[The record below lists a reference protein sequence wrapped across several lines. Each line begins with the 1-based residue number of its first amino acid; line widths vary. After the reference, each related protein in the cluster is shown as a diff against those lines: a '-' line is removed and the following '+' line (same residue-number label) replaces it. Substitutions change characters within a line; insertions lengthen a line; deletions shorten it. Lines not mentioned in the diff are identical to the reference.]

1 MGVKPT
7 DELKTIKTAYRR
19 LARKYHP
26 DVSKEPDAEAR
37 FKEVAEAWEVLSDEQ
52 RRAEY
57 DQMWQHRNDP
67 QFNQQFHQGGEQS
80 YNAQDFDDIF
90 SSMFG
95 QQARHSRQPHA
106 SRGHDLEIEVAV
118 FLEETLAEHS
128 RTISY
133 KLPVY
138 NVFGIVEREIPKTLN
153 VKIPAGVGDG
163 QRIRLKGQGTPG
175 ENGGPN
181 GDLWLVVHIAPH
193 PLFDIVGH
201 NLEVVV
207 PLAPWEAALGA
218 KVEVPTLKDSILMTI
233 PAGSQA
239 GQKLRIKG
247 KGLADE
253 LNEIVGL
260 GVVEPYDFEV
270 KPWLFDDHAIS
281 VAQRALRLRREL
293 ALDWPGIAVA
303 LTLLEEN
310 ERLRQENRLL
320 RQQDI
325 MKKTIIALS
334 AILLAAPVFAATT
347 THATDETVAAA
358 HEGANTAKEKLHEAE
373 NKGEELKLKS
383 KHAAEGKSDSVG
395 SKVSEGSQKAW
406 HKTKEGTEKGWNATK
421 EGAEKGWNKTKEG
434 ASDLKKKVSE

>member
-1 MGVKPT
+1 MRDNDMELKDYYAIMGVKPT

-80 YNAQDFDDIF
+80 YNAHDFEDIF

-95 QQARHSRQPHA
+95 QQARQSRQPHA
-106 SRGHDLEIEVAV
+106 ARGHDVEIEVAV

-181 GDLWLVVHIAPH
+181 GDLWLVMHIAPH

-247 KGLADE
+247 KGLVSKQHTGDLFAVIKIVMPPKPDE
-253 LNEIVGL
+253 N
-260 GVVEPYDFEV
+260 
-270 KPWLFDDHAIS
+270 
-281 VAQRALRLRREL
+281 
-293 ALDWPGIAVA
+293 
-303 LTLLEEN
+303 
-310 ERLRQENRLL
+310 
-320 RQQDI
+320 
-325 MKKTIIALS
+325 
-334 AILLAAPVFAATT
+334 
-347 THATDETVAAA
+347 AAA
-358 HEGANTAKEKLHEAE
+358 LWQQLADAQSAFNPRKDW
-373 NKGEELKLKS
+373 
-383 KHAAEGKSDSVG
+383 GK
-395 SKVSEGSQKAW
+395 K
-406 HKTKEGTEKGWNATK
+406 
-421 EGAEKGWNKTKEG
+421 
-434 ASDLKKKVSE
+434 

>member
-1 MGVKPT
+1 MELKDYYAIMGVKPT

-67 QFNQQFHQGGEQS
+67 QFNQQSHQADGQS
-80 YNAQDFDDIF
+80 YNAHDFDDIF
-90 SSMFG
+90 SSIFG
-95 QQARHSRQPHA
+95 QQSRQSRQSNA
-106 SRGHDLEIEVAV
+106 ARGHDIEIEVAV

-133 KLPVY
+133 KLPIY
-138 NVFGIVEREIPKTLN
+138 NVFGIVEQEIPKTLN

-181 GDLWLVVHIAPH
+181 GDLWLVIHIAPH

-207 PLAPWEAALGA
+207 PLSPWEAALGA

-233 PAGSQA
+233 PPGSQA

-247 KGLADE
+247 KGLVSKQHTGDLFAVIK
-253 LNEIVGL
+253 IVM
-260 GVVEPYDFEV
+260 PP
-270 KPWLFDDHAIS
+270 KP
-281 VAQRALRLRREL
+281 
-293 ALDWPGIAVA
+293 
-303 LTLLEEN
+303 
-310 ERLRQENRLL
+310 
-320 RQQDI
+320 
-325 MKKTIIALS
+325 
-334 AILLAAPVFAATT
+334 
-347 THATDETVAAA
+347 DETTAALWQQLA
-358 HEGANTAKEKLHEAE
+358 DAQSSFNPRKDW
-373 NKGEELKLKS
+373 
-383 KHAAEGKSDSVG
+383 GK
-395 SKVSEGSQKAW
+395 K
-406 HKTKEGTEKGWNATK
+406 
-421 EGAEKGWNKTKEG
+421 
-434 ASDLKKKVSE
+434 